1 MYKLCL
7 IIIIFLLGLYFVV
20 KYPTYEAF
28 TNKKDKGY
36 RCANILYQKGTD
48 YFLYNSNLA
57 TIPGV
62 NPLQFNNLEEYV
74 EFTEWQRRQ
83 GIKCPVL
90 YVQEAYDAQG
100 NTVYKARPSPTD
112 MHGGLPDMLVNDG
125 HNNKNVMPMP
135 NGSANP
141 MPMPSNNP
149 MPTANP
155 IMPNPQIPGMPIG
168 YPNAA
173 MPMQMAD
180 RNTKDDFDPRML
192 SSMNPGIMPPRND
205 ENLLLDAGQDDK
217 PYNTNSYPGFDPNN
231 QYIGLDTPLDK
242 MFNLAKGGVSPN
254 QMDPNWGGAKFTD
267 DLVKSGYYKD
277 NEVSLYVTN

>member
-7 IIIIFLLGLYFVV
+7 IIIIFLLGLYFVI
-20 KYPTYEAF
+20 KYPSYEAF
-28 TNKKDKGY
+28 TNKKEKNY
-36 RCANILYQKGTD
+36 RCANILYQKGANF
-48 YFLYNSNLA
+48 FLYNSKLA
-57 TIPGV
+57 NIPGV

-112 MHGGLPDMLVNDG
+112 MHGGLPDLLLNEGG
-125 HNNKNVMPMP
+125 HSNKNVMPMP
-135 NGSANP
+135 NGSANS
-141 MPMPSNNP
+141 MPIM
-149 MPTANP
+149 ANSLP

-180 RNTKDDFDPRML
+180 RNTKDNFDPRML
-192 SSMNPGIMPPRND
+192 SSMNPAIMPPRND

-217 PYNTNSYPGFDPNN
+217 PYNTNSYPGFDPTN

-267 DLVKSGYYKD
+267 ALVNSGYYKD
-277 NEVSLYVTN
+277 NEVSLYVSN

>member
-20 KYPTYEAF
+20 KYPSYEAF

-135 NGSANP
+135 
-141 MPMPSNNP
+141 PSN
-149 MPTANP
+149 NP